1 MHEPLVVC
9 MRDARLAQHEEVPPA
24 ALNGM
29 LGIFSDPRHHPKAHE
44 RLLEMLDEQGIEPK
58 FTNPT
63 FNSEHVQWMVR
74 TRLCLALI
82 SASEVVQ
89 EGLTT
94 RPIQGV
100 RWTID
105 SALIY
110 RAEHKQLA
118 LPLLLR
124 DLEKKFPVGSPAS
137 QKKPPQSVKD
147 GAAQGELP
155 FKGKRASSGGHS

>member
-1 MHEPLVVC
+1 M
-9 MRDARLAQHEEVPPA
+9 Q
-24 ALNGM
+24 
-29 LGIFSDPRHHPKAHE
+29 LGIFSDPRHHPRAHE

-58 FTNPT
+58 VINPT
-63 FNSEHVQWMVR
+63 FNSEHVLWMVR
-74 TRLCLALI
+74 ESICLALI
-82 SASEVVQ
+82 AASQ
-89 EGLTT
+89 SLQDDLTT

-100 RWTID
+100 TWTID

-137 QKKPPQSVKD
+137 QKKPTRSIAEIEVQST
-147 GAAQGELP
+147 LP
-155 FKGKRASSGGHS
+155 FQDKGRFSGGHSRKS